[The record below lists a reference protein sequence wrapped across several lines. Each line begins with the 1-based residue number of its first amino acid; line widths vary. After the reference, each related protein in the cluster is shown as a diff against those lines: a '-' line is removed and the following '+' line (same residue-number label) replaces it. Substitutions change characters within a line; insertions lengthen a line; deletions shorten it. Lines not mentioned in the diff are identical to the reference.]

1 MSETPTYT
9 IYQPEGDAPRP
20 GDSIECRVI
29 GAIQTPYKRMED
41 CPSRHNKREYLPCTI
56 RLAPEYAPGLVGL
69 KAGERALVLY
79 WLHQARRD
87 MVRLPA
93 RASVREK
100 PVGVFS
106 TRSPPRP
113 NPIAAAVV
121 EILAAREDELDVVG
135 LDCLDGTPLLDIKRV
150 RFYEG
155 SEAAGG
161 LS

>member
-1 MSETPTYT
+1 MSKPTAYR
-9 IYQPEGDAPRP
+9 IYLPEGDVPQP

-41 CPSRHNKREYLPCTI
+41 CPSRHNKREFLPCTI
-56 RLAPEYAPGLVGL
+56 RLAPEYAPGLAGL
-69 KAGERALVLY
+69 EAGGKALVLY
-79 WLHQARRD
+79 WLHLARRD
-87 MVRLPA
+87 MVQLPE
-93 RASVREK
+93 RAGVRDK

-106 TRSPPRP
+106 LRTPPRP
-113 NPIAAAVV
+113 NPIAASVV
-121 EILAAREDELDVVG
+121 EILAVREDELDVVG
-135 LDCLDGTPLLDIKRV
+135 LDCLDGTPLLDIKRA

>member
-1 MSETPTYT
+1 MSETPIYT
-9 IYQPEGDAPRP
+9 IYQPEGHAPQP

-29 GAIQTPYKRMED
+29 GTIRTPYKRMED
-41 CPSRHNKREYLPCTI
+41 CPSRHNKREYLRCTI

-69 KAGERALVLY
+69 ETGGRVLVLY
-79 WLHQARRD
+79 WLHLARRD
-87 MVRLPA
+87 MVQLPA
-93 RASVREK
+93 HAGVRDK

-106 TRSPPRP
+106 LRTPVRP

-121 EILAAREDELDVVG
+121 EILAAREDELEVVG
-135 LDCLDGTPLLDIKRV
+135 LDCLDGTPLLDIKRA
-150 RFYEG
+150 RFYKD

>member
-1 MSETPTYT
+1 MSGNSTYT
-9 IYQPEGDAPRP
+9 IYQPEGAAPQP
-20 GDSIECRVI
+20 GDWIECRVVGTI
-29 GAIQTPYKRMED
+29 RTPYKRMED
-41 CPSRHNKREYLPCTI
+41 CPSRHNKREFLPCTI

-69 KAGERALVLY
+69 EAGGRALVLY
-79 WLHQARRD
+79 WLHLARRD
-87 MVRLPA
+87 MVQLPA
-93 RASVREK
+93 RAGVRDK

-106 TRSPPRP
+106 LRTPPRP

-135 LDCLDGTPLLDIKRV
+135 LDCLDSTPLLDIKRA

-155 SEAAGG
+155 SDAAGG